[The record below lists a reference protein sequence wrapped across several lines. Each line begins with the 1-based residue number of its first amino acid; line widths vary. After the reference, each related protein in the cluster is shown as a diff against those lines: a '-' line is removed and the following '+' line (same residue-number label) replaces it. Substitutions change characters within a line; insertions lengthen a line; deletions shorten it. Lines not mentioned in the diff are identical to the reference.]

1 MLKKLVRHVITSR
14 KDSYLSSVNNNIT
27 ITKVVLDKIVQLDLN
42 SYFTNVVFILKLVSY
57 TRDLLVVTR
66 INNNNIQLLRQ
77 KQKALINVTNV
88 IKKVINIALILI
100 LDTLILTY
108 FYKIIYLSNIYFLN
122 REKFREVFRYF
133 FQIQVVISAIYIQL
147 ILITLLQSIYI
158 NIPLINAI
166 LVNFYIKLTF
176 KIVSILNYLKLLKRF
191 IKVLEVLLV
200 FIIKRSSSFLFLI
213 IQIILINRYIRVQI
227 LEVIKISLLLVSSY
241 TRVKLSIIIV
251 VI

>member
-213 IQIILINRYIRVQI
+213 IQIILINRYIRVQV

-241 TRVKLSIIIV
+241 TRVRLSIIIV